1 MTVRSGTSPY
11 VARKWRPRLSLVV
24 FAVLS
29 TVFCLPLI
37 GLYLLRIDETE
48 FVHQTE
54 AELIAQA
61 AVLAPLM
68 RDAIEAGVPG
78 QVFLGA
84 PVEPRSRDAPQQISP
99 QLDPIR
105 DAVLAP
111 RPEAQVPNTAAD
123 PAFLAVGAKLT
134 TDLVEAQQVTLTG
147 FRLLD
152 PNGVVIA
159 GREEIGQSLA
169 QIEEVHDALQG
180 RFRSVLRRRL
190 LNHERPPLDSIS
202 RGADIRVFVAMPVV
216 LHDHVAGVI
225 YLSRTPPDLLKELYS
240 ERRAI
245 AAAAL
250 LSVLVTS
257 LIGYVFHRAIMHP
270 IGTLIARTKA
280 IGKGDWS
287 AVRPLKSHGTAELA
301 ELSESF
307 LAMAD
312 SLNRRSDFL
321 STFANH
327 VSHELKSPLTSIKGA
342 AELMRDAEA
351 ASLDADPAAMSAAEK
366 RRFLDNI
373 IADVDRLSV
382 VAQRLRDLA
391 HAETPDLTDAA
402 SFAAVVD
409 DFVGSSAP
417 LQVHLDGLF
426 DCQVPMSAIDLKIV
440 LSHLADNAIQHGA
453 TRLDLHANA
462 QEGMLRLILRDN
474 GAGISPNNRSRI
486 FESFFTTR
494 RESGGTGMGLAIVR
508 AMLGAHGGSIELLE
522 TDTGTAFAV
531 SLPAIG

>member
-1 MTVRSGTSPY
+1 MTARSGASAY
-11 VARKWRPRLSLVV
+11 VVRKWRPRLSFVV

-78 QVFLGA
+78 QVAIGA
-84 PVEPRSRDAPQQISP
+84 PVEPRSSDARQPILP
-99 QLDPIR
+99 RLDPVS
-105 DAVLAP
+105 DPVLAA
-111 RPEAQVPNTAAD
+111 RPEAQTPNAPAN
-123 PAFLAVGAKLT
+123 PAFLAVGAKLAS
-134 TDLVEAQQVTLTG
+134 DLAEAQQVTLTG

-169 QIEEVHDALQG
+169 QVEEVKDALQG
-180 RFRSVLRRRL
+180 RFRSVLRQRVL
-190 LNHERPPLDSIS
+190 SHERPPLDSIS

-216 LHDHVAGVI
+216 LRDHVAGVI

-257 LIGYVFHRAIMHP
+257 LIGYVFHRAITRP
-270 IGTLIARTKA
+270 IGDLIARTKA
-280 IGKGDWS
+280 IGKGDRN
-287 AVRPLKSHGTAELA
+287 AVRPLQSHGTAELA

-327 VSHELKSPLTSIKGA
+327 VSHELKSPLTSIRGA
-342 AELMRDAEA
+342 AELMRDAEV
-351 ASLDADPAAMSAAEK
+351 ASMDADQMAMSAAEK

-391 HAETPDLTDAA
+391 RAEAPDLNEAA
-402 SFAAVVD
+402 SFASVVD
-409 DFVGSSAP
+409 DFARSSAP
-417 LQVHLDGLF
+417 LQIHADGLF

-453 TRLDLHANA
+453 TRLDLYANA

-494 RESGGTGMGLAIVR
+494 RETGGTGMGLAIVR

-522 TDTGTAFAV
+522 TDAGAAFAL